1 MSLIIRNIELNDNV
15 AIAVIIRN
23 ALKDFGADLPGTV
36 YYDHTTDDLY
46 TLFQEPRS
54 AYFIALSDDKIVG
67 GGGYFPTEGLP
78 PKTCELGKMY
88 IDKEFRGKGIGK
100 LLLDKSMESAK
111 NEGYQ
116 QIYLE
121 TLPQLNQAVSLYEKN
136 GFQKLKGPMGNS
148 GHFGC
153 NMWMIREL

>member
-36 YYDHTTDDLY
+36 YYDHTTDDLN

-78 PKTCELGKMY
+78 IKTCELVKMY

-100 LLLDKSMESAK
+100 LLLYKSMESAK

-116 QIYLE
+116 QMYLE

-153 NMWMIREL
+153 NMWMIKEL